1 MRSRAAAL
9 RRAQLQMLAELR
21 AGVRRRAAALVF
33 DLGNVLID
41 VDLFRCA
48 RRWGALAGIDPRQLA
63 SRFRVDRHYEA
74 HERGEIDHRQYFAV
88 LREQLAIDLA
98 DEVMAEGWNAI
109 IGEALPGL
117 AEALTEAGR
126 ALPCFVLT
134 NTNRLHESEWG
145 PRHKGLLAPMAGI
158 FSSWRLGCRKP
169 ERAIFQRVIAHQH
182 GLARR
187 DPLGTAP
194 IIEYVLRLRAEVR
207 ALQRIAWSVSM
218 RVPAAAIS
226 QALEPVP

>member
-1 MRSRAAAL
+1 MPPA
-9 RRAQLQMLAELR
+9 
-21 AGVRRRAAALVF
+21 VAALVF

-41 VDLFRCA
+41 VDFFHCA

-63 SRFRVDRHYEA
+63 ARFRVDCHYEA

-117 AEALTEAGR
+117 AEAVVEAGR
-126 ALPCFVLT
+126 DLPCFVLT
-134 NTNRLHESEWG
+134 NTNRLHESAWG
-145 PRHKGLLAPMAGI
+145 PRHKRLLAPMAGI

-169 ERAIFQRVIAHQH
+169 ERAIFQRVIARIGHAPEQLLFLDDGAENVAGAAAC
-182 GLARR
+182 GLQ
-187 DPLGTAP
+187 T
-194 IIEYVLRLRAEVR
+194 VLVRSPADTLAAIRR
-207 ALQRIAWSVSM
+207 ALEACRT
-218 RVPAAAIS
+218 PAAGPPHR
-226 QALEPVP
+226 ERPT